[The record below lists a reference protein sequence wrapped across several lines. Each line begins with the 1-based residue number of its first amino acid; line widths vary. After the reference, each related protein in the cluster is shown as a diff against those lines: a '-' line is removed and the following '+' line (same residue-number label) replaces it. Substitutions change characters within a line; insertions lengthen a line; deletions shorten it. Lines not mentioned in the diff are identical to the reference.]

1 MNKRSEPRPH
11 GGEHTTVD
19 PPTSPPEGRG
29 WDTVLRHD
37 LPASLVVFLVAV
49 PLSLGIAAATGA
61 PIMAGLIAAVV
72 GGIVAGTL
80 AGAPL
85 QVSGPAAGLVVI
97 VASLIERHGWP
108 VTAAITVGAGLLQLV
123 FGVSKVARLA
133 LSLSPSVVHGMLA
146 GIGVVIAIGQVQV
159 MLGGESRPEALENLD
174 GMPELLSGPHAPT
187 LLIGLATIAVLIVW
201 PRLPM
206 LRVVP
211 APLAAVTIA
220 TLLALGSPD
229 VTTVSLPDDP
239 LGAISLPA
247 LPDSDL
253 LAVGAGVLTVALVAS
268 VESLLSAVAVDR
280 MHDGRRADLNRELLA
295 QGAANIGSG
304 SLGGLPITGVI
315 VRSSTNVS
323 SGARTRASAILHGV
337 WMALAVLFLGGMLEL
352 IPMAALAGVLVVIG
366 VKLVDPTR
374 MRLLWRQRE
383 FGPYA
388 VTMAGVVCFDLV
400 VGVLAGLAL
409 AMAQTLW
416 RLARHRIQVAALGE
430 GHWRITVDGSLVFL
444 GVSALTTRLSAVP
457 PGQDVTVELHLD
469 CLDQGA
475 FEALRDWRTGYERAG
490 GTVRIDEIGTAWY
503 HHAAAGGRPTTTRS
517 TTNLA
522 PHWFAPW
529 QHWQRH
535 RDQRTDVRHAIPH
548 QRTEADPMILGVQE
562 FERRSA
568 PLLRPLLA
576 ELAEHGQRPA
586 RLFVCCADSRMVP
599 NVITTSGPG
608 DLFTLR
614 NVGNLVPPSDSLG
627 DSSVGSA
634 IEFAVERLAVTSIV
648 VCGHSHC
655 GAMRSLLDG
664 DTDPNSHLA
673 EWLVHAEPSLRLLQA
688 PIAAAQSTA
697 PAELAPGTA
706 AAPSAEHSES
716 EGPGAAPDAEAAGRD
731 QRRPNSAADAVAVLN
746 VWQQLTNLMTYPLV
760 SEAVLAG
767 RLTLAGMYFDLA
779 EARMYRVDEHDGT
792 LHPLSEPLSQV

>member
-19 PPTSPPEGRG
+19 PPASPPTGRWG
-29 WDTVLRHD
+29 ELLRHD

-72 GGIVAGTL
+72 GGVVAGAF

-108 VTAAITVGAGLLQLV
+108 VTAAITVGAGLLQLL

-133 LSLSPSVVHGMLA
+133 LSLSPAVVHGMLA
-146 GIGVVIAIGQVQV
+146 GIGVVIAIGQAQV
-159 MLGGESRPEALENLD
+159 MLGGQSRPEALENLD
-174 GMPELLSGPHAPT
+174 AMPEVLTGLHTPT
-187 LLIGLATIAVLIVW
+187 LLIGLAAVVVLIAW
-201 PRLPM
+201 PRLPV
-206 LRVVP
+206 LRAVP
-211 APLAAVTIA
+211 APLAAVAIA
-220 TLLALGSPD
+220 TLLAMGSPD
-229 VTTVSLPDDP
+229 VVTVSLPDDP

-253 LAVGAGVLTVALVAS
+253 LAVGVGVLTVALVAS

-280 MHDGRRADLNRELLA
+280 MHDGPRADLNRELLA

-323 SGARTRASAILHGV
+323 SGARTRASSILHGV
-337 WMALAVLFLGGMLEL
+337 WVAGAVLFLGALLEM
-352 IPMAALAGVLVVIG
+352 IPLTALAAVLIVVG
-366 VKLVDPTR
+366 VKLVDPAR

-383 FGPYA
+383 FLPYA

-409 AMAQTLW
+409 AMVQTLW
-416 RLARHRIQVAALGE
+416 RLARHSIQVVPLGDDR
-430 GHWRITVDGSLVFL
+430 WRVTVGGSLVFL
-444 GVSALTTRLSAVP
+444 GVSSLTSRLNTVP
-457 PGQDVTVELHLD
+457 AGQDVTVELHLD

-475 FEALRDWRTGYERAG
+475 FEALRDWRVGYERAG
-490 GTVRIDEIGTAWY
+490 GTVRVDEIGAAWY
-503 HHAAAGGRPTTTRS
+503 HRAVRGGRPATSRS
-517 TTNLA
+517 STALA

-535 RDQRTDVRHAIPH
+535 RDQRTDIESAIPR
-548 QRTEADPMILGVQE
+548 QRDEADPMILGVQE

-634 IEFAVERLAVTSIV
+634 VEFAVERLAVTSIV

-655 GAMRSLLDG
+655 GAMRSLLED
-664 DTDPNSHLA
+664 DMNPSSHLA
-673 EWLVHAEPSLRLLQA
+673 DWLVHAEPSLRRFRSL
-688 PIAAAQSTA
+688 P
-697 PAELAPGTA
+697 
-706 AAPSAEHSES
+706 PSDAGQD
-716 EGPGAAPDAEAAGRD
+716 EGAG
-731 QRRPNSAADAVAVLN
+731 SAADSVAVIN
-746 VWQQLTNLMTYPLV
+746 VRQQLTNLMTYPLV
-760 SEAVLAG
+760 REAVLAG

-779 EARMYRVDEHDGT
+779 EARMYLVDEHDGT
-792 LHPLSEPLSQV
+792 LRALSEPLGQV